1 MSKTALI
8 AALSILCLGLII
20 GSLRIAENTTETA
33 ALPAS
38 NAIAYEAYSVG
49 INTVL
54 YDINGQI
61 NYTLRADRQT
71 QFVDDTTVL
80 DNPFI
85 RLYQQGSPTW
95 NVVAKTGTVQK
106 PQGGEEQD
114 SRSMLLEGNVE
125 VYSVNEFGNR
135 TVITTASLDVDFDK
149 EQLLTADAVLVETEV
164 LSQTSIGMFANLA
177 TDEIVFHQDV
187 QGTYEPETSN

>member
-1 MSKTALI
+1 MSKIALI
-8 AALSILCLGLII
+8 AASLILCLGIVV
-20 GSLRIAENTTETA
+20 GSFRFAERTIETDA
-33 ALPAS
+33 QPAF

-54 YDINGQI
+54 YDIDGQI

-71 QFVDDTTVL
+71 QFFDDTTVL
-80 DNPFI
+80 ENPFI
-85 RLYQQGSPTW
+85 RLYQQGLPTW
-95 NVVAKTGTVQK
+95 NVVAETGTIQK
-106 PQGGEEQD
+106 PQTLEEQD

-125 VYSVNEFGNR
+125 VYTINEFGNR
-135 TVITTASLDVDFDK
+135 TVITTASLDVNFDK
-149 EQLLTADAVLVETEV
+149 EQLLTADPVLVETEV